1 MKTQHSYTAAIQ
13 SLVAAAAIVA
23 ISVAVSPA
31 VGAEKFPEKPIQF
44 LIPFDPGGQ
53 SDTAVILL
61 RPGLKE
67 KLGVDIVA
75 QHRPGGGGAVGWTML
90 AQEKPDGYMMAV
102 TNLPHIVI
110 QPLMTKG
117 VKYKTE
123 DLAPVY
129 MYAESPGGI
138 AVRKDDDRF
147 KTLQDLIDY
156 AKANPA
162 KVSMGGV
169 GKFTGNH
176 LGYLQFVQMAGV
188 DISYVSFNGAAP
200 QTAALLGG
208 HVMAIYGGTF
218 IFADKRDE
226 FRVLAIAT
234 DERLPDFPDAPT
246 FKELGIELVG
256 GIDRGVTVPA
266 GTPKERIDMLAEAI
280 RYAAGKKEFVDG
292 MEKLGFH
299 LVNHGPEAYAKII
312 QARKQQ
318 YLKVLKD
325 GGFLK

>member
-1 MKTQHSYTAAIQ
+1 MNALILPNSAVRA
-13 SLVAAAAIVA
+13 LVAAT
-23 ISVAVSPA
+23 AVITLSSLSSLA
-31 VGAEKFPEKPIQF
+31 LGADKFPDKTIQF
-44 LIPFDPGGQ
+44 MIPFDPGGQ

-61 RPGLKE
+61 RPGLEE

-90 AQEKPDGYMMAV
+90 SQEKPDGYTMAV

-110 QPLMTKG
+110 QPIMTKG

-138 AVRKDDDRF
+138 AVRKDDTRF
-147 KTLQDLIDY
+147 KTLKDLIDF

-162 KVSMGGV
+162 KLSVGGT

-176 LGYLQFVQMAGV
+176 LGYLQFQQLAGI
-188 DISYVSFNGAAP
+188 DASYVSFNGAAP
-200 QTAALLGG
+200 QTAALLGE

-218 IFADKRDE
+218 IFSDKRNE
-226 FRVLAIAT
+226 LRVLAIAT
-234 DERLPDFPDAPT
+234 DERLPDFPDVPT
-246 FKELGIELVG
+246 FKELGFDLVG

-266 GTPKERIDMLAEAI
+266 GTPKEKIKVLADAI
-280 RYAAGKKEFVDG
+280 RYAASKQGFIAG

-299 LVNHGPEAYAKII
+299 LVNYGPEEYGKII
-312 QARKQQ
+312 QARKAQ